1 MLSSTRRDLE
11 GRVSAGAHRR
21 SLKGNN
27 IWSNPAVSNMTKKG
41 SNSRID
47 LTFLFSL
54 KSWMLWSPVWLPMI
68 FVITPPLSE
77 YCNLRTFVFLLFF
90 IRWNQRYL
98 SQWTHLLK
106 NASWS
111 TFLYA
116 ILVPRLWPT
125 RIEIHCE
132 SCENRLA
139 EQVHIKDQVV
149 GWKLRCWRRF
159 PWRIFSRQWGIL
171 ANTKLK
177 PHFLNT
183 IIIYIYAWAFDCKI
197 EEAECQNISQ
207 YESLGE
213 FFVRKLKPGV
223 RPVDQSTPVVSPADG
238 TATFN
243 GSFEGGFLEQVK
255 GVHYSL
261 PYFLGLRGAKNQL
274 LHGAMHDTSDLLM
287 NKDGSTTLYQAVVYL
302 SPGDYHRFHS
312 PVEWTIHTR
321 RHFPGELLSVKST
334 AVKSCPGLFH
344 LNERVAWLG
353 NWQYGFFSMTAVGA
367 TNVGSIHM
375 DNGNTI
381 DPELK
386 TNQPY
391 GRKSRC
397 DVAKPCSTRNFYF
410 SEKQFEPKLRFEK
423 GQAFGHFSFGSTIV
437 LIFEGPNEFSFQK
450 GINQRTIVGAPL

>member
-1 MLSSTRRDLE
+1 MQSSSRHDLE
-11 GRVSAGAHRR
+11 ARVSGFVHRR
-21 SLKGNN
+21 SIKGNN
-27 IWSNPAVSNMTKKG
+27 IWSNPAVSNMTKK
-41 SNSRID
+41 SSSRID

-54 KSWMLWSPVWLPMI
+54 RSWMLWSPVWLPMI

-77 YCNLRTFVFLLFF
+77 YCNLRTLVFLLFF

-125 RIEIHCE
+125 RIEIHCDA
-132 SCENRLA
+132 CENRLA
-139 EQVHIKDQVV
+139 EQVHVKDQVV

-159 PWRIFSRQWGIL
+159 PWRIFSRHWGIL
-171 ANTKLK
+171 AHTKLK

-183 IIIYIYAWAFDCKI
+183 IVIYIYAWAFDCKI
-197 EEAECQNISQ
+197 EEAECRNINQ
-207 YESLGE
+207 YESLGD
-213 FFVRKLKPGV
+213 FFVRRLKPGV
-223 RPVDQSTPVVSPADG
+223 RPVDQSTAVVSPADG

-243 GSFEGGFLEQVK
+243 GYFEGGFLEQVK

-261 PYFLGLRGAKNQL
+261 PYFLGLRVAKNQL
-274 LHGAMHDTSDLLM
+274 LHGAMHNTGDLLM
-287 NKDGSTTLYQAVVYL
+287 NKDGTTSLFQAVVYL

-312 PVEWTIHTR
+312 PVEWTINTR
-321 RHFPGELLSVKST
+321 RHFPGELLSVKTSVVN
-334 AVKSCPGLFH
+334 ACPGLFH
-344 LNERVAWLG
+344 LNERVSWIG
-353 NWQYGFFSMTAVGA
+353 NWQHGFFSMTAVGA

-386 TNQPY
+386 TNRPY
-391 GRKSRC
+391 GRRSRC
-397 DVAKPCSTRNFYF
+397 DVARPCSTRSFYF
-410 SEKQFEPKLRFEK
+410 SEKQFEPSLRYEK

-437 LIFEGPNEFSFQK
+437 LIFEAPKEFSFSK
-450 GINQRTIVGAPL
+450 GIDQRVIVGSAL